1 MTKEKSFAPCTSKK
15 TQMCISID
23 ALVVA
28 YKLNHICVCVASQF
42 TFFKLCSPS
51 LYIYKVTMYPT
62 LFLQLVR
69 AWIDSY
75 PFQVTAATT

>member
-15 TQMCISID
+15 TQMCISIG

-28 YKLNHICVCVASQF
+28 CKLNHTCVCVASQLV
-42 TFFKLCSPS
+42 KLCSPS
-51 LYIYKVTMYPT
+51 LHVYKVTMYPA

-69 AWIDSY
+69 AWIDSH